1 MLLSEP
7 LEAVIAADRLREI
20 PGVGAALAETIRQ
33 LHRDGTTPRLEAMRA
48 EAPTSVLELLDIP
61 GLRPQLV
68 LDLYHKLGI
77 AGVEE
82 LEAACRQNWLK
93 SAKGFGAS
101 LQAKIL
107 DGIALMRRS
116 RGQRLIHHATEDLA
130 ALEEN
135 LRRSHPELTRIV
147 TAGDV
152 RRGSE
157 LVADLALVA
166 ETPTGPGIEILQ
178 VSDRTKIWLTD
189 RCRWGV
195 ALVLATG
202 SDRHLK
208 ELRSLATRR
217 GIRLDES
224 GLHRGDK
231 LIECTKEE
239 DVYAA
244 LGLPFIAPELREGR
258 GEIALAMERRLP
270 RLVAHS
276 DIRGL
281 LHCHTDFSD
290 GANTLE
296 EMAEA
301 TRARG
306 FQYFGVA
313 DHSRAAAYA
322 GGLSIDRVIEQH
334 RLVDALNSQNSGT
347 FRILKGIET
356 DILVDGALDY
366 PIEILATFDF
376 VVASVHSRFGL
387 DPAIQT
393 ERIIRA
399 VSNPFTTILGHMTGR
414 LLRRREGYWID
425 IESVLEAC
433 AAHGVA
439 VEINANPHR
448 LDLDWRW
455 HRRAL
460 ELGCQFSINPDA
472 HDTDELDLI
481 SWGVLQARK
490 GGVPPDRVLNCLGL
504 DELASFLASRQARCP
519 MIG

>member
-1 MLLSEP
+1 MPPRTLLPWKRTCGGRILNSP
-7 LEAVIAADRLREI
+7 ASCRPATS
-20 PGVGAALAETIRQ
+20 GA
-33 LHRDGTTPRLEAMRA
+33 
-48 EAPTSVLELLDIP
+48 
-61 GLRPQLV
+61 
-68 LDLYHKLGI
+68 
-77 AGVEE
+77 
-82 LEAACRQNWLK
+82 
-93 SAKGFGAS
+93 
-101 LQAKIL
+101 
-107 DGIALMRRS
+107 
-116 RGQRLIHHATEDLA
+116 
-130 ALEEN
+130 
-135 LRRSHPELTRIV
+135 
-147 TAGDV
+147 
-152 RRGSE
+152 GSE

-166 ETPTGPGIEILQ
+166 ETPTGSGIEILQ
-178 VSDRTKIWLTD
+178 VADRTKIWLAD
-189 RCRWGV
+189 RRRWGV

-202 SDRHLK
+202 SDRHLE
-208 ELRSLATRR
+208 ELRSLAARR
-217 GIRLDES
+217 GLRLDEH
-224 GLHRGDK
+224 GLFRGDN
-231 LIECTKEE
+231 LIECTEEE

-258 GEIALAMERRLP
+258 GEIALATDRRLP
-270 RLVAHS
+270 RLVTNE

-306 FQYFGVA
+306 FHYFGVA
-313 DHSRAAAYA
+313 DHSRTAAYA

-334 RLVDALNSQNSGT
+334 RLVDVLNRRYSGT
-347 FRILKGIET
+347 FRILKGIES

-366 PIEILATFDF
+366 PDEILATFDF

-387 DPAIQT
+387 DPAAQT

-414 LLRRREGYWID
+414 LLRRREGYRID
-425 IESVLEAC
+425 IERVLEAC

-460 ELGCQFSINPDA
+460 ELGCLFSINPDA
-472 HDTDELDLI
+472 HDTDELDLT

-504 DELASFLASRQARCP
+504 DSWRRSLRRAGRAVQSLPTKKTRPSFEGSARQCETYDRPGSSSAPHRWPSRAFRTAVRNGRATAARLGEEP
-519 MIG
+519 GDAARGQFYFRPAGP

>member
-1 MLLSEP
+1 MVRGSVSRRTEGTAQGFDARAVAARLMELGRRLVLAGENPYKSRAYARAAESLLLLSEP
-7 LEAVIAADRLREI
+7 LKAVIAADRLREI

-48 EAPTSVLELLDIP
+48 EVPTSVLELLAIP
-61 GLRPQLV
+61 GLRPPRV

-77 AGVEE
+77 ANVEE
-82 LEAACRQNWLK
+82 LEAACRQNRLK
-93 SAKGFGAS
+93 AAKGFGAA

-116 RGQRLIHHATEDLA
+116 QGQRLIHHAAEDLA
-130 ALEEN
+130 ALEAN

-147 TAGDV
+147 PAGDV

-166 ETPTGPGIEILQ
+166 ETPTGSGIEILQ
-178 VSDRTKIWLTD
+178 VTDRTKIWLTD
-189 RCRWGV
+189 RRRWGV

-202 SDRHLK
+202 SDRHLE
-208 ELRSLATRR
+208 ELCSLAARR
-217 GIRLDES
+217 GLRLDEH
-224 GLHRGDK
+224 GLFRGDN
-231 LIECTKEE
+231 LIECTEEE

-258 GEIALAMERRLP
+258 GEIALATDRRLP
-270 RLVAHS
+270 RLVTNE

-313 DHSRAAAYA
+313 DHSRTAAYA

-334 RLVDALNSQNSGT
+334 RLVDVLNGQYSGT
-347 FRILKGIET
+347 FRILKGIES

-366 PIEILATFDF
+366 PDEILATFDF
-376 VVASVHSRFGL
+376 VVASVHSR
-387 DPAIQT
+387 
-393 ERIIRA
+393 
-399 VSNPFTTILGHMTGR
+399 LGSIPR
-414 LLRRREGYWID
+414 
-425 IESVLEAC
+425 
-433 AAHGVA
+433 
-439 VEINANPHR
+439 
-448 LDLDWRW
+448 
-455 HRRAL
+455 HRRNGSFVL
-460 ELGCQFSINPDA
+460 CRTL
-472 HDTDELDLI
+472 HDHPRSHDRAAAPPPGRI
-481 SWGVLQARK
+481 S
-490 GGVPPDRVLNCLGL
+490 D
-504 DELASFLASRQARCP
+504 
-519 MIG
+519 